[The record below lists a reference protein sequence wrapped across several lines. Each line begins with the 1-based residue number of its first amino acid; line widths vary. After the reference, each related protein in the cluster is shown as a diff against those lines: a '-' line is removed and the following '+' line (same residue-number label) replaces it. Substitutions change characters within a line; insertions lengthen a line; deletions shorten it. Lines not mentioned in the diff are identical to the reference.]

1 MLTSITHHAFHVCL
15 LKFAYHTFTHNV
27 LRLLCRSIDRM
38 HTNGCACR
46 EIPFRIRSTSAFSD
60 CVNTCGL
67 NQVPRTSYAIRI
79 ALSIAIERKRKW
91 NVGGSSGMLRTDL
104 CDLSVVFLRRRT
116 RKLAVMPSRSW
127 NADDGTRLLQ
137 ADYAMPFSYF
147 SFLSATRVKIYLLLV

>member
-1 MLTSITHHAFHVCL
+1 
-15 LKFAYHTFTHNV
+15 
-27 LRLLCRSIDRM
+27 
-38 HTNGCACR
+38 
-46 EIPFRIRSTSAFSD
+46 
-60 CVNTCGL
+60 
-67 NQVPRTSYAIRI
+67 
-79 ALSIAIERKRKW
+79 
-91 NVGGSSGMLRTDL
+91 MLRTDL